1 MLTLIA
7 IIAVAAV
14 IVLWIIS
21 TQRKLVVLD
30 ENISNAMS
38 QIGVQLSSRFD
49 ALTAL
54 LDLTEG
60 YAKHESETLIE
71 TIKSRRSVITA
82 KSTPDDVLRQE
93 GIITEALGRI
103 AMVAEQYPE
112 LKANQSYIKTMDAVQ
127 TYENMVRTSRLIYN
141 DSVTKLNREI
151 RMFPVSLIA
160 DAYLFIVFIIHAY
173 IVLPVIVQIL
183 HFPAVHMGFA
193 YFLTTSKGSFYR
205 GPSLE
210 IFQFGSDKSGSFSGL
225 NMLKINHLVCCSVQF
240 HRYPGFKIID

>member
-1 MLTLIA
+1 MLPTLIA
-7 IIAVAAV
+7 IIAIVAIIA
-14 IVLWIIS
+14 LWVIS

-54 LDLTEG
+54 LDLTKG

-82 KSTPDDVLRQE
+82 KSTPEDVLRQE
-93 GIITEALGRI
+93 GVISEALGRI
-103 AMVAEQYPE
+103 AMVTEQYPE
-112 LKANQSYIKTMDAVQ
+112 LKANQNYIKTMDAVQ

-151 RMFPVSLIA
+151 RMFPVSMIA
-160 DAYLFIVFIIHAY
+160 GTLGFRQREYLEEQA
-173 IVLPVIVQIL
+173 
-183 HFPAVHMGFA
+183 
-193 YFLTTSKGSFYR
+193 SKADM
-205 GPSLE
+205 PSM
-210 IFQFGSDKSGSFSGL
+210 K
-225 NMLKINHLVCCSVQF
+225 
-240 HRYPGFKIID
+240 